1 LGSKRLLISWSPV
14 THGGASAFRFQLI
27 PIRRCR
33 YDCGMANVLNRAWWC
48 LPAGVAA
55 NLLTI
60 GLFTAQAQSPALSP
74 TELVAKL
81 RQGGYVLVMRHASSP
96 REVPTKEVANA
107 DNTKL
112 ERQLDEAG
120 RRGAE
125 AMGKALRDLHIPVGE
140 VFTSPTYRALETVKL
155 ARLANAKPVAEI
167 GDGGQSMQNVGEAQ
181 AAWLRAQ
188 AAKAPTSGNTIIVTH
203 MPNIALAFPAW
214 GSVADGETVVLHPDG
229 KRSFDLAG
237 RIKIEEWPQLR

>member
-1 LGSKRLLISWSPV
+1 LTRHSYQLSAEIS
-14 THGGASAFRFQLI
+14 I
-27 PIRRCR
+27 R
-33 YDCGMANVLNRAWWC
+33 YDCGMANAMKRSWWR

-60 GLFTAQAQSPALSP
+60 GLFTAQAQSPAVSP

-96 REVPTKEVANA
+96 REAPTKEVANA

-112 ERQLDEAG
+112 ERQLDAAG
-120 RRGAE
+120 RRAAQ
-125 AMGKALRDLHIPVGE
+125 AMGQALRDLHIPVGD

-155 ARLANAKPVAEI
+155 ARLANPRPVSEL
-167 GDGGQSMQNVGEAQ
+167 GDGGQSMQSVGVPQ
-181 AAWLRAQ
+181 AAWLRAS
-188 AAKAPTSGNTIIVTH
+188 AAKAPASGNTIIVTH

-229 KRSFDLAG
+229 KGSFDLVG